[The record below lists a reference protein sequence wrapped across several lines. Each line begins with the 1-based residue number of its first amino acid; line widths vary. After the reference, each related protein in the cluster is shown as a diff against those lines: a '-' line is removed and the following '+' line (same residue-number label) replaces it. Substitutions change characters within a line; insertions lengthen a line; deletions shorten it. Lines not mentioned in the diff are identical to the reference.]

1 MTSQLTGRNVGWP
14 WLLVHRVVCILTYW
28 VVRSLL
34 WLLASIVVTIFSYF
48 SKNDNFSVALG
59 AWIPLPWQPKA
70 GTHTVVFLCIQSY
83 NISNQSC
90 II

>member
-1 MTSQLTGRNVGWP
+1 MCPLERIKAT
-14 WLLVHRVVCILTYW
+14 
-28 VVRSLL
+28 
-34 WLLASIVVTIFSYF
+34 F
-48 SKNDNFSVALG
+48 DNFSVPLG

-70 GTHTVVFLCIQSY
+70 GTHTVVFLCMQSH